1 MGYVKVIETHAIKNY
16 YKDIPI
22 LSIQLKLSNKNFQ
35 NYMSLMKV
43 LFYPMNNHWLEK
55 KMVNSTANLHIWSGL
70 EKEQDS

>member
-43 LFYPMNNHWLEK
+43 LFYPMNNH
-55 KMVNSTANLHIWSGL
+55 
-70 EKEQDS
+70 